1 MIDLKHDIFYD
12 VDNPG
17 HPNSIKKQNLM
28 VKKMKNYIDFGVKLF
43 D

>member
-28 VKKMKNYIDFGVKLF
+28 VEKNEKLYRF
-43 D
+43 WG